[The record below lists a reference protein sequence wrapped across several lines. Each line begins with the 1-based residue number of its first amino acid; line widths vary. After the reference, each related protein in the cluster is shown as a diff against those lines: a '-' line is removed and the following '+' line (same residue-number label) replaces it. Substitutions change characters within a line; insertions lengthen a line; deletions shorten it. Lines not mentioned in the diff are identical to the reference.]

1 MAMPVPPSAQLLA
14 LLMAMSLV
22 SWTIVVRVHLLP
34 WLDRQSRRDALLVA
48 VTPHLFRH
56 VGALAVFPGIGDVP
70 SEWSVP
76 LAWGDGITTVLA
88 ALTMIALH
96 RSWRYAIAL
105 AWVFNV
111 FGLLDLLHN
120 GWGAARLQLA
130 ARMGPIAYVVAYGVP
145 LMLLFHL
152 LVFRILL
159 RR

>member
-1 MAMPVPPSAQLLA
+1 MPPSAKLLA

-22 SWTIVVRVHLLP
+22 SWSIILRVHVLP
-34 WLDRQSRRDALLVA
+34 WLDRQPRREALLAA
-48 VTPHLFRH
+48 VTPQLFRH
-56 VGALAVFPGIGDVP
+56 VGVLAVFPGIGDVP

-88 ALTMIALH
+88 ALTMIALY
-96 RSWRYAIAL
+96 RSSRYALAL

-120 GWGAARLQLA
+120 GYGAAHLQLA
-130 ARMGPIAYVVAYGVP
+130 PRMGPIAYVVAFGVP

>member
-1 MAMPVPPSAQLLA
+1 MAMPLETFISHVVDSQLLTA
-14 LLMAMSLV
+14 EEL
-22 SWTIVVRVHLLP
+22 R
-34 WLDRQSRRDALLVA
+34 
-48 VTPHLFRH
+48 LF
-56 VGALAVFPGIGDVP
+56 I
-70 SEWSVP
+70 ESVP

-88 ALTMIALH
+88 ALTMIALY

-105 AWVFNV
+105 AWIFNV

-120 GWGAARLQLA
+120 GYGAARLQLA
-130 ARMGPIAYVVAYGVP
+130 PQMGPIAYVVGFGVP